1 MASINIESRLNF
13 YAWTSADQ
21 QRLNDAKPDLQA
33 MLPAIVDEAL
43 EHILRWPDVAGPL
56 SEPALYKHARDRILE
71 HVGIIADGRFDERYL
86 NSAEAI
92 GGAHA
97 RIALEPTWYMGA
109 YQRVIAGVLD
119 AMSSQR
125 KQIGPLTL
133 GAINVELISSLTKA
147 LMFDMGIVI
156 TLIQRGIEAKQKE
169 ERGRIADDFQAQ
181 VAGVVEAVA
190 KSADELSRTTQSMS
204 EQSSRAVTQ
213 CETVRNSVE
222 NATSS
227 AESVATASDQL
238 KGAISEIAQQSTE
251 AADLSA
257 TANETARA
265 TGKMMDTLAQSADRI
280 GDIINLIEDVA
291 EQTNLLALNATI
303 EAARAGEAG
312 KGFAV
317 VASEVKALA
326 AQTGKATEEISEQIN
341 EMQAAVSR
349 SVSSIGDACS
359 SIESVTGVSASISA
373 AVEEQSA
380 ATAEIGRNTDHTADN
395 NRAAAAAI
403 GNLADASS
411 QTEHSAGEVVAA
423 AGELGRQAENLR
435 ADLDSFIASLRA
447 A

>member
-1 MASINIESRLNF
+1 MASINIESRLKF
-13 YAWTSADQ
+13 YDWTAADR
-21 QRLNDAKPDLQA
+21 QRLSDAKRDLEA

-56 SEPALYKHARDRILE
+56 SEPGLYQHARNRIIE

-86 NSAEAI
+86 SSAEAI

-109 YQRVIAGVLD
+109 YQRVIGGVLD
-119 AMSSQR
+119 AMAAQR
-125 KQIGPLTL
+125 RQIGPLTL
-133 GAINVELISSLTKA
+133 GAIDVELVSSLTKA

-156 TLIQRGIEAKQKE
+156 TLIQRGIEAKQQE
-169 ERGRIADDFQAQ
+169 ERSRIADDFQAQ
-181 VAGVVEAVA
+181 VASIVDAVA
-190 KSADELSRTTQSMS
+190 RSADELSRTTQSMS
-204 EQSSRAVTQ
+204 DQSSRAVTQ

-265 TGKMMDTLAQSADRI
+265 TGEMMDTLAQSAERI

-341 EMQAAVSR
+341 EMQAAVNR

-380 ATAEIGRNTDHTADN
+380 ATAEIGRNTDHTAN
-395 NRAAAAAI
+395 SNREAAAAI
-403 GNLADASS
+403 SDLADASR
-411 QTEHSAGEVVAA
+411 QTEYSASEVVAA
-423 AGELGRQAENLR
+423 AGELGRQAETLR